1 MDLLKGWTARAA
13 RTRRSPACHRRRHH
27 YGTRVPTRSAHPA
40 MRVLLIEDD
49 PDAACAFGE
58 LLELEGYSVC
68 VEQEGALGMKT
79 AMVFRPHVLLCDLGL
94 PGLDGYGVAA
104 AFRRD
109 PLLRGAVLFAVSGD
123 GSETAR
129 THALQAGFDDHLTKP
144 IDVGQLLDR
153 LRSLA
158 PRPDPS
164 LDERSDDRA

>member
-1 MDLLKGWTARAA
+1 MN
-13 RTRRSPACHRRRHH
+13 PA
-27 YGTRVPTRSAHPA
+27 T
-40 MRVLLIEDD
+40 RVLLIEDD

-68 VEQEGALGMKT
+68 IEHEGVIGMKT
-79 AMVFRPHVLLCDLGL
+79 AMVFRPHILLCDLGL

-109 PLLRGAVLFAVSGD
+109 PVLRGAVLFAVSGD
-123 GSETAR
+123 GSENAR

-144 IDVGQLLDR
+144 IDIGQLLHR

-158 PRPDPS
+158 PQPDPS
-164 LDERSDDRA
+164 LDEGSGDRA